1 MLFGTPLTVEDRI
14 RKAII
19 KIMAHDK
26 YVALSGLLML
36 GSRTVSDTT
45 PTAYTNGR
53 DEVYGRAFCDSL
65 TDAEL
70 RFVILHEV
78 YHKMYRHLIV
88 WADLWKICAD
98 LANRSCDYVINIK
111 LVDTDGG
118 EGFIVAPKCVLLDAQ
133 YRDMSSAE
141 VFNKLREDQEQ
152 NGGSGGGDDGEPLDE
167 HGWEDAQSMDEQE
180 AKELEREIESAIRQG
195 ALTAGKMGSGGNRD
209 ALTALQP
216 EVDWVEQTR
225 EYCTETCVGNE
236 MSTWRK
242 PNRKLL
248 SLGIYMP
255 STYSEAPEELLL
267 AIDASG
273 SISNRYLSRF
283 LGEMKSIAETVRPK
297 RVRVL
302 YWDTKVCRDELYE
315 FDDIDKLVTST
326 KPSGGGGTAVSCVSR
341 YMSEFGIKPQAV
353 IVLTDGYL
361 SGDWGTWNAPVL
373 WCIANNK
380 NARPTVGKH
389 VHVKI

>member
-1 MLFGTPLTVEDRI
+1 
-14 RKAII
+14 
-19 KIMAHDK
+19 
-26 YVALSGLLML
+26 
-36 GSRTVSDTT
+36 
-45 PTAYTNGR
+45 
-53 DEVYGRAFCDSL
+53 
-65 TDAEL
+65 
-70 RFVILHEV
+70 
-78 YHKMYRHLIV
+78 
-88 WADLWKICAD
+88 
-98 LANRSCDYVINIK
+98 
-111 LVDTDGG
+111 
-118 EGFIVAPKCVLLDAQ
+118 
-133 YRDMSSAE
+133 
-141 VFNKLREDQEQ
+141 
-152 NGGSGGGDDGEPLDE
+152 
-167 HGWEDAQSMDEQE
+167 
-180 AKELEREIESAIRQG
+180 
-195 ALTAGKMGSGGNRD
+195 
-209 ALTALQP
+209 
-216 EVDWVEQTR
+216 
-225 EYCTETCVGNE
+225 
-236 MSTWRK
+236 
-242 PNRKLL
+242 
-248 SLGIYMP
+248 MP